1 MLDRSWDE
9 LAIFRWNQRGL
20 SPRVFCDERT
30 WWGLEDCLKQMAA
43 FDRDV
48 LKFAVERIMM
58 KRVQRMMEAKARMKI
73 RHSQGRGS
81 FLCYARA

>member
-1 MLDRSWDE
+1 M
-9 LAIFRWNQRGL
+9 FR
-20 SPRVFCDERT
+20 DERT
-30 WWGLEDCLKQMAA
+30 SWGLKDCLKQMGAL
-43 FDRDV
+43 DRDV
-48 LKFAVERIMM
+48 LKFAVERIMK